1 MSEKNFE
8 IIWTKVDEAPYL
20 ATFAFLPPVKKILE
34 KANIN
39 ITVKDISL
47 PARVLA
53 LFQDYLREDQRVADD
68 LAELGELVL
77 KDPSIDLVKLP
88 NISATI
94 PQLTDT
100 INELQKKGYNIPNY
114 MEEPKSEEER
124 NIKERYSKVT
134 GSAVNP
140 VLRQGN
146 NIRMIP
152 NPVKE
157 SAKSFPD
164 SMGLPLKEWK
174 SDCKSHV
181 SHMEKGDFF
190 DNEKSFT
197 TSSNQD
203 VKVIFRDA
211 SGNSKE
217 LKKIPLLEGE
227 VLDSTYMSVKNL
239 EEFYDK
245 QLQDAKEKGVL
256 WSVHLKA
263 TMMKV
268 SDPIIFGYAVKRYFK
283 DVFDKYESVFN
294 EIGFKPEYGLN
305 SLYPKLD
312 NLPKD
317 SREDI
322 ERDIEAVYKKNPP
335 MMMVDSEK
343 GITNLHSPNLVII
356 DASLPPIIRDGGRTW
371 GPDNKL
377 HDVKVIIPDRC
388 YAPMYGEIIEDC
400 KQNGAFDRKTMGSV
414 INIGLMAMKAEEYG
428 SHDKTF
434 MAPTDGKFEIIDE
447 NGNVLMEHIVDKGDI
462 FRACQVK
469 DIAVKNWIKLALEQ
483 AKSTGYSTVFWL
495 NEERAHDAQLIKKI
509 EEYLSDK
516 DASDVDIR
524 ILKPQEAMK
533 FTIKKIRN
541 GENVIAVTGNVLRD
555 YLTDL
560 FPILEVGTSAK
571 VLSIIPLLS
580 GGRLIEAGAGGSA
593 PKHVWQFLEEGH
605 LRWDSTA
612 EYTALTSALRFIEE
626 KFGYKKAKILADASE
641 KAITKMLLNKQW
653 PSRKVGELDNRGQHY
668 YFIRYLLEALAEQNE
683 DNKLKELFKKAAKEL
698 VDSEKI
704 INDELLSAQGKP
716 VDIGGYYFPDGD
728 KVKKSMNPSDTLSKI
743 IDAL

>member
-434 MAPTDGKFEIIDE
+434 MAPTDGKFEIVDE

>member
-1 MSEKNFE
+1 MNEKNFE
-8 IIWTKVDEAPYL
+8 ILWTKVDEAPYL
-20 ATFAFLPPVKKILE
+20 ATFAFLPPVRKILE

-39 ITVKDISL
+39 INIKDISL
-47 PARVLA
+47 SARVLA
-53 LFQDYLREDQRVADD
+53 QFQDYLREDQRVSDY

-100 INELQKKGYNIPNY
+100 IKELQKKGYNIPDY
-114 MEEPKSEEER
+114 VEEPKNEEEK
-124 NIKERYSKVT
+124 NIKERYSKVI

-157 SAKSFPD
+157 SARKFPD
-164 SMGLPLKEWK
+164 LMGLPLKEWE
-174 SDCKSHV
+174 SGCKSHV
-181 SHMEKGDFF
+181 SYMEKGDFF
-190 DNEKSFT
+190 ENEKSIAT
-197 TSSNQD
+197 ASSRD
-203 VKVIFRDA
+203 VRIVFSDT

-217 LKKIPLLEGE
+217 LKKVLLSEGE
-227 VLDSTYMSVKNL
+227 ILDSTFMSVKDL
-239 EEFYDK
+239 QEFYDK
-245 QLQDAKEKGVL
+245 QIQDAKEKGVL
-256 WSVHLKA
+256 WSLHLKA

-268 SDPIIFGYAVKRYFK
+268 SDPVIFGYAVKRYFK
-283 DVFDKYESVFN
+283 DVFDKYEKVFN

-305 SLYPKLD
+305 SLYSKLD

-317 SREDI
+317 LKEDI
-322 ERDIEAVYKKNPP
+322 ERDIEVVYKKNPP
-335 MMMVDSEK
+335 MMMVDSKK

-371 GPDNKL
+371 GPDNNL
-377 HDVKVIIPDRC
+377 HDVKIIIPDRC
-388 YAPMYGEIIEDC
+388 YAPIYDEIIEDC
-400 KQNGAFDRKTMGSV
+400 KKNGAFDRKTMGSV

-434 MAPTDGKFEIIDE
+434 MAPSDGKFEIVDE
-447 NGNVLMEHIVDKGDI
+447 NGNILMEHRVNEGDI

-469 DIAVKNWIKLALEQ
+469 DVAVKNWIKLALEQ
-483 AKSTGYSTVFWL
+483 AKSTGYSTIFWL
-495 NEERAHDAQLIKKI
+495 NEERAHDAQIIKKI
-509 EEYLSDK
+509 KEYLSDK
-516 DASDVDIR
+516 DTNDVDIR

-533 FTIKKIRN
+533 FTVKKIRN

-571 VLSIIPLLS
+571 VLSIIPLLL

-593 PKHVWQFLEEGH
+593 PRHVWQFLEEGH

-626 KFGYKKAKILADASE
+626 KFGYKRAKVLADASE

-668 YFIRYLLEALAEQNE
+668 YFIRYMLEELTQQNE
-683 DNKLKELFKKAAKEL
+683 DSELKELFKKAVKEL
-698 VDSEKI
+698 VDNEKI

-716 VDIGGYYFPDGD
+716 VDIGGYYFPDED
-728 KVKKSMNPSDTLSKI
+728 KVKKAMNPSNTLNRI
-743 IDAL
+743 IGSL

>member
-728 KVKKSMNPSDTLSKI
+728 KVKKSMNQSDTLSKI

>member
-203 VKVIFRDA
+203 VKVVFRDA

-434 MAPTDGKFEIIDE
+434 MAPTDGKFEIVDE

-728 KVKKSMNPSDTLSKI
+728 KVKKSMNPSGTLSKI

>member
-728 KVKKSMNPSDTLSKI
+728 KVKKSMNPSGTLSKI